1 MLKTYLN
8 VTALVTGR
16 NFTKRRILC
25 AGSLVE
31 CAAWSWWRP
40 GAGHLRRVQEA
51 HRCQHVSWACGC
63 VVADLEIMLREMP
76 FQCYEASTYP
86 SNDETGVS
94 EGEVQ
99 PAGAVCSP
107 AHVLEPVQHQF
118 QRAAS
123 GRGLRA

>member
-51 HRCQHVSWACGC
+51 NRCQHVSWACGS
-63 VVADLEIMLREMP
+63 VVAGLNSSMRQQQSIRSAPGLLALKGLATPELLL
-76 FQCYEASTYP
+76 
-86 SNDETGVS
+86 G
-94 EGEVQ
+94 
-99 PAGAVCSP
+99 GAQSSC
-107 AHVLEPVQHQF
+107 LY
-118 QRAAS
+118 
-123 GRGLRA
+123 